1 MSQRLFLPLALL
13 LLIAGCGKKDQPGSA
28 PGSAGNLS
36 DTAQLAPPAPPPPA
50 ATPTDTAAQA
60 GPVATHTATIHTGLG
75 QIEVELYG
83 NDAPKTVENFV
94 GLSKKKFYNGI
105 GFHRVVPGFVI
116 QAGDPL
122 SKDPKQYAKWGTGS
136 ESIYGGEFADELNP
150 ASPSGRRGYVT
161 GTLAMANHGPNTN
174 GSQFFIVLDGRGGSG
189 LTYSYTIFGAV
200 RKGMDVA
207 QNIVLAA
214 NGVDIPK
221 DPVRIDSIS
230 VVAIAPPSAPPT
242 AATPATGATVK

>member
-1 MSQRLFLPLALL
+1 MSQRFLL
-13 LLIAGCGKKDQPGSA
+13 LLVLVLLITGCGKKDQPASDSSMA
-28 PGSAGNLS
+28 RNPS
-36 DTAQLAPPAPPPPA
+36 DTAQLAPPAQQP
-50 ATPTDTAAQA
+50 TPTSVDTTASTE
-60 GPVATHTATIHTGLG
+60 PVVTHTAVIYTSLG
-75 QIEVELYG
+75 AIEIELYG

-94 GLSKKKFYNGI
+94 GLSQKKFYNGI

-136 ESIYGGEFADELNP
+136 ESIYGGEFADELNS

-161 GTLAMANHGPNTN
+161 GALAMANHGPNTN

-189 LTYSYTIFGAV
+189 LTYSYTIFGLV
-200 RKGMDVA
+200 LKGMEVA
-207 QNIVLAA
+207 NNIVQTA
-214 NGVDIPK
+214 NRVEVPK

-230 VVAIAPPSAPPT
+230 VMAVQPT
-242 AATPATGATVK
+242 APASASTATGTTVK